1 MVSPGIC
8 YIVGGPDYLRG
19 RGGRIVVAREQLQ
32 QEPSN
37 QGPIC
42 YLGAGT
48 YLSAPKSCFEV
59 QQQPLSQSPH
69 LFISFIFLE
78 EKN

>member
-1 MVSPGIC
+1 MA
-8 YIVGGPDYLRG
+8 
-19 RGGRIVVAREQLQ
+19 VVAREKLQ

-37 QGPIC
+37 QDPIC
-42 YLGAGT
+42 YLGAGS

-78 EKN
+78 EKNLKKKE